1 MKNSQMNQ
9 ESNYLPVNKIKLI
22 CINLLASNYSHRYI
36 AKLAN
41 VSPTTVNRI
50 YEKCLALKITD
61 SKVINNMS
69 PREVYDTF
77 YLKESKQRPGSTDKL
92 IPNYSEEVGT
102 MIEKKINIKE
112 RYAEYKEEAITQGK
126 KPLSISYYSA
136 QIKREK
142 DSIDAND
149 PDYYYA
155 QDFPYGVY
163 CEADFTGDKYA
174 VNTYNGIIYCY
185 IHVVCFPASYWCYAE
200 FVSRQ
205 STEESCRV
213 MSDLCIYLGN
223 RHPCIIVIDNAL
235 CWVMKHRRHAEAI
248 INPSFANHM
257 QGLGIC
263 VEAAPPYAPKRKS
276 AAEHAVNMTQR
287 HLSSFKDEFSKNQ
300 RTLAEHNKRL
310 QEIINEHINRGPFRN
325 STTKTRE
332 FLFRTYELPKLASCQ
347 KIPVYEGDSLRPQKV
362 KPSYHVIVNEH
373 EYSVPYLYISKYVDI
388 FVSVDYVIIKYEGKE
403 LARHLRHDGPGK
415 TTVDSHKPELHQK
428 IDRQNRIYNTPEDAL
443 NISKSLNDGLHRFC
457 ESKVK
462 IDRENGVS
470 EKNTIKTCRAVINAY
485 KRSVYKNL
493 YAEACIRV
501 LNLPSFKWNSYVVQD
516 TYTEIITEVKKSG
529 SMQHQTELFIPNADE
544 AHLRNYEENAE
555 YEELD

>member
-155 QDFPYGVY
+155 QDFR
-163 CEADFTGDKYA
+163 FLTR
-174 VNTYNGIIYCY
+174 I
-185 IHVVCFPASYWCYAE
+185 
-200 FVSRQ
+200 
-205 STEESCRV
+205 RV
-213 MSDLCIYLGN
+213 
-223 RHPCIIVIDNAL
+223 
-235 CWVMKHRRHAEAI
+235 K
-248 INPSFANHM
+248 
-257 QGLGIC
+257 
-263 VEAAPPYAPKRKS
+263 KRY
-276 AAEHAVNMTQR
+276 
-287 HLSSFKDEFSKNQ
+287 
-300 RTLAEHNKRL
+300 
-310 QEIINEHINRGPFRN
+310 P
-325 STTKTRE
+325 E
-332 FLFRTYELPKLASCQ
+332 FLLNQKNYPKM
-347 KIPVYEGDSLRPQKV
+347 
-362 KPSYHVIVNEH
+362 H
-373 EYSVPYLYISKYVDI
+373 
-388 FVSVDYVIIKYEGKE
+388 
-403 LARHLRHDGPGK
+403 
-415 TTVDSHKPELHQK
+415 
-428 IDRQNRIYNTPEDAL
+428 
-443 NISKSLNDGLHRFC
+443 
-457 ESKVK
+457 
-462 IDRENGVS
+462 
-470 EKNTIKTCRAVINAY
+470 
-485 KRSVYKNL
+485 L
-493 YAEACIRV
+493 YAA
-501 LNLPSFKWNSYVVQD
+501 
-516 TYTEIITEVKKSG
+516 
-529 SMQHQTELFIPNADE
+529 
-544 AHLRNYEENAE
+544 
-555 YEELD
+555 